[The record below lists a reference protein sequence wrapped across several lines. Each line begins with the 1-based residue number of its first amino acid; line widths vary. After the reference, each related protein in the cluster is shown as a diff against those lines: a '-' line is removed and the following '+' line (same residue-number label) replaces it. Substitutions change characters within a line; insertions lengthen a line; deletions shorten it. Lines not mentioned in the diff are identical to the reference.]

1 MATVGTDLAYG
12 TGLQYLLAVP
22 VYALVAAVWTHH
34 RAARSLDIHDRETD
48 VIVGLLSCGFAVLSA
63 TLLGRPLSGVYFL
76 WRIDLLMMCV
86 FAFGASVVLFGLRRT
101 LYYRWAWVVLLLGWP
116 LLGRVLLY
124 TVGDGRAATL
134 ALLHL
139 GVLVAVGAVVIAVDV
154 LLVVPSLLLSLSVI
168 ILLGFGT
175 WNAALAVGVT
185 SVATFARLAR
195 SQVLG
200 VAASDFVEA
209 AYGSGA
215 SRGQVLVRHILPNSL
230 APVIGLAAV
239 QFGSALLQLATLG
252 FLGYGAPPPTPEW
265 GLLIAEARDH
275 IATAW
280 WLTILPGLVIVAVVV
295 AANHLS
301 QRIQEGYR

>member
-1 MATVGTDLAYG
+1 MTALLHAARPGRGRATSRGARGLARGIGGGAGTAVAAAVLIVALAPALPRGCFPGQDPTVGSHEPLAAPSLENWFGTDAVGRDLYTRVVYG
-12 TGLQYLLAVP
+12 ARESLLGAVTA
-22 VYALVAAVWTHH
+22 VAVGLVA
-34 RAARSLDIHDRETD
+34 
-48 VIVGLLSCGFAVLSA
+48 G
-63 TLLGRPLSGVYFL
+63 TLLGAVAGSARG
-76 WRIDLLMMCV
+76 
-86 FAFGASVVLFGLRRT
+86 
-101 LYYRWAWVVLLLGWP
+101 WV
-116 LLGRVLLY
+116 
-124 TVGDGRAATL
+124 D
-134 ALLHL
+134 
-139 GVLVAVGAVVIAVDV
+139 AVIMRAVDV
-154 LLVVPSLLLSLSVI
+154 LLAVPSLLLSLSVI

>member
-1 MATVGTDLAYG
+1 MTALLHAARPGRGRATSRGARGLARGIGGGAGTAVAAAVLIVALAAALVPGLFTGQDPTVGSHEPLAAPSLENWFGTDAVGRDLYTRVVYG
-12 TGLQYLLAVP
+12 ARESLLGAVTA
-22 VYALVAAVWTHH
+22 VAVGLVA
-34 RAARSLDIHDRETD
+34 
-48 VIVGLLSCGFAVLSA
+48 G
-63 TLLGRPLSGVYFL
+63 TLLGAVAGSARG
-76 WRIDLLMMCV
+76 
-86 FAFGASVVLFGLRRT
+86 
-101 LYYRWAWVVLLLGWP
+101 WV
-116 LLGRVLLY
+116 
-124 TVGDGRAATL
+124 D
-134 ALLHL
+134 
-139 GVLVAVGAVVIAVDV
+139 AVIMRAVDV
-154 LLVVPSLLLSLSVI
+154 LLAVPSLLLSLSVI